1 MAATLHFTRGLAAAL
16 CVAAGSAL
24 AAAPAPLAEAAGRVM
39 QEAAS
44 TARFNGAVVLM
55 RDGAIVF
62 EHAVGLAQREPDRPF
77 TVDTPSDGGS
87 LAKTMTAALMHE
99 WVAEGRLSLD
109 DPVTRHLPDYP
120 NARHTVRDLVSHRSG
135 LPDYAFFDVDFQPG
149 QPRDTTDLLAVL
161 ARRKPPMDLPPGVV
175 AEYSNLG
182 FDLAALVLERV
193 SGKKVGELWSERYFK
208 RLGMQATYARP
219 ARFADW
225 PGPRVLGYRF
235 RNDAWELHDAVDGE
249 GFIGA
254 SNVHASARDWARWG
268 DAFAR
273 GLAMAPDRLQAG
285 LREGLFDS
293 GMRNRLTRLSW
304 YCHADLERC
313 HYTGAYNG
321 FFSQVYWDRARRE
334 VVAYVS
340 NGTLPPW
347 RCAALTRDL
356 VDVLAGRTP
365 APEPVQQPLRVLNKD
380 IPSWAGGYSAPGLGP
395 LAISSQGAQ
404 AFVRVGSGGLASIYP
419 VGGGVFYAPMLDLWL
434 GFSGTPEEPM
444 LHLRSVFDTADAKRL
459 GARGG

>member
-1 MAATLHFTRGLAAAL
+1 MAATLNFTRTMAAAL
-16 CVAAGSAL
+16 CVATGAAL
-24 AAAPAPLAEAAGRVM
+24 AATPAPLAEAAGRVM
-39 QEAAS
+39 QEAAIG
-44 TARFNGAVVLM
+44 ARFNGAVVLM
-55 RDGAIVF
+55 RDGVIVF
-62 EHAVGLAQREPDRPF
+62 EHAVGLAQRQPDRPF
-77 TVDTPSDGGS
+77 TVDMPSDGGS

-99 WVAEGRLSLD
+99 WVADGRLRLD

-120 NARHTVRDLVSHRSG
+120 NARHTVRDLVSHRNG
-135 LPDYAFFDVDFQPG
+135 LPDYAFFDADFKPG
-149 QPRDTTDLLAVL
+149 QVRDTADLLAVM
-161 ARRKPPMDLPPGVV
+161 ARRKPPMDLPTGVK

-193 SGKKVGELWSERYFK
+193 SGRKVAELWHERYFK
-208 RLGMQATYARP
+208 RLGMQHTFARP

-225 PGPRVLGYRF
+225 PGPRVPGYRF
-235 RNDAWELHDAVDGE
+235 RNDVWELNDAVDGE

-273 GLAMAPDRLQAG
+273 GQAMAPDRLQAG
-285 LREGLFDS
+285 LREGLVDS
-293 GMRNRLTRLSW
+293 GLDNRLTRLSW
-304 YCHADLERC
+304 YCHADLQRC

-321 FFSQVYWDRARRE
+321 FFSQVYWDRSRRE

-365 APEPVQQPLRVLNKD
+365 TPEPVLQPLRVLNKD
-380 IPSWAGGYSAPGLGP
+380 LPQWAGRYDAPGLGP
-395 LAISSQGAQ
+395 LAISSQGEQ
-404 AFVRVGSGGLASIYP
+404 AFMRVGSGDLVSIYP
-419 VGGGVFYAPMLDLWL
+419 AGGGVFYAPMLDLWL
-434 GFSGTPEEPM
+434 AFSGTPEAPT

-459 GARGG
+459 GARSG